1 VEKAMNDSTHND
13 AYVFLLPDKSYQALQ
28 EVRNLLFL
36 MSSMIFASTME
47 EEKIPLQLPRSLLAQ
62 CFQVLATQLADAVD
76 SAQKMVPMG
85 HTSQRKH

>member
-1 VEKAMNDSTHND
+1 VNDSTHTD
-13 AYVFLLPDKSYQALQ
+13 AHVFLLPEENFQASQ
-28 EVRNLLFL
+28 EVRNLMFL
-36 MSSMIFASTME
+36 MASMIFASTME

-85 HTSQRKH
+85 NTLQRKH

>member
-1 VEKAMNDSTHND
+1 MNDSTHND

-85 HTSQRKH
+85 NTLQRKH